1 MINADYQPLI
11 MTTIAYLGPA
21 GTYSEMAALAYLQI
35 SHADLAADQSR
46 MCPYPTIP
54 QAIRAAEHGEVD
66 IAVVPVENSIQGG
79 VTMTLDSL
87 WESEC
92 LQIQQAIVLPI
103 AHALITRAPSLEQI
117 KTVYSHPQGLAQ
129 CQQWLDD
136 HLPNVQQVTTDSTA
150 DGVSHV
156 ADDLSIAAI
165 ASPRAAEIYN
175 QPILQYPI
183 NDQPDNCTRF
193 LVLSRHVSNHG
204 THSSLAFS
212 LKRNMPGAL
221 VKPLLVFADRQ
232 INLSRIES
240 RPTKR
245 SLGEYIFFI
254 DVEAS
259 IASPNFQEAFSE
271 LQAVT
276 ENLKILGSYT
286 ITTSPIFARQGI

>member
-1 MINADYQPLI
+1 
-11 MTTIAYLGPA
+11 MTTVAYLGPA
-21 GTYSEMAALAYLQI
+21 GTYSEIAALQYLQL
-35 SHADLAADQSR
+35 SHPDLEHDPSR

-54 QAIRAAEHGEVD
+54 QAINAAEHGNVD
-66 IAVVPVENSIQGG
+66 VAVVPVENSIQGG

-87 WESEC
+87 WQSES

-103 AHALITRAPSLEQI
+103 AHALITRAQNLEEI
-117 KTVYSHPQGLAQ
+117 KVVYSHPQSLAQ
-129 CQQWLDD
+129 CQQWLDRY
-136 HLPNVQQVTTDSTA
+136 LPNVQQIATDSNT
-150 DGVSHV
+150 DRLHSV
-156 ADDLSIAAI
+156 AEDATIAAI
-165 ASPRAAEIYN
+165 ASERAAEIYN
-175 QPILQYPI
+175 LPILKFPI

-193 LVLSRHVSNHG
+193 LVLGRTAPTTRG

-254 DVEAS
+254 DIEAP
-259 IASPNFQEAFSE
+259 IDDPNFSEALQE
-271 LQAVT
+271 LQSVT
-276 ENLKILGSYT
+276 ENLKILGSYAVT
-286 ITTSPIFARQGI
+286 

>member
-1 MINADYQPLI
+1 

-21 GTYSEMAALAYLQI
+21 GTYSEIAALQYLQLRH
-35 SHADLAADQSR
+35 SDLENNPAR

-54 QAIRAAEHGEVD
+54 QAINAAEHGNVD

-87 WESEC
+87 WQSES

-103 AHALITRAPSLEQI
+103 AHALITLAQDLADI
-117 KTVYSHPQGLAQ
+117 KVVYSHPQGLAQ
-129 CQQWLDD
+129 CQQWLDRY
-136 HLPNVQQVTTDSTA
+136 LPTVQQIATDSTT
-150 DGVSHV
+150 DGLRIV
-156 ADDLSIAAI
+156 AKDVTVAAI
-165 ASPRAAEIYN
+165 ASQRAAELYN
-175 QPILQYPI
+175 LPVLKFPI

-193 LVLSRHVSNHG
+193 LVLGRTAPTTKG

-221 VKPLLVFADRQ
+221 VKPLLVFADRN

-245 SLGEYIFFI
+245 SLGEYIFFLDIEAAI
-254 DVEAS
+254 DD
-259 IASPNFQEAFSE
+259 PNFSEALQD

-276 ENLKILGSYT
+276 ENLKILGSYA
-286 ITTSPIFARQGI
+286 IT

>member
-1 MINADYQPLI
+1 MIIYF

-21 GTYSEMAALAYLQI
+21 GTYSEMAALQYLQL
-35 SHADLAADQSR
+35 SHPDLEDDPSR

-54 QAIRAAEHGEVD
+54 QAINAAEHGDVD

-87 WESEC
+87 WQSEF

-103 AHALITRAPSLEQI
+103 AHALITRAESLEEI
-117 KTVYSHPQGLAQ
+117 KVVYSHPQGLAQ
-129 CQQWLDD
+129 CQQWIDLY
-136 HLPNVQQVTTDSTA
+136 LPTVQQIATTD
-150 DGVSHV
+150 GLHIV
-156 ADDLSIAAI
+156 ADDVTVAAI
-165 ASPRAAEIYN
+165 ASQRAAEIYN
-175 QPILQYPI
+175 LPVLKFPI

-193 LVLSRHVSNHG
+193 LVLGRTAPTTTG

-221 VKPLLVFADRQ
+221 VKPLLVFADRK

-245 SLGEYIFFI
+245 SLGEYIFFLDIEAPI
-254 DVEAS
+254 DDPNLSEAL
-259 IASPNFQEAFSE
+259 QD

-276 ENLKILGSYT
+276 ENLKILGSYA
-286 ITTSPIFARQGI
+286 IT

>member
-1 MINADYQPLI
+1 

-21 GTYSEMAALAYLQI
+21 GTYSEMAALRYLQLC
-35 SHADLAADQSR
+35 HPDLEHDSSR
-46 MCPYPTIP
+46 MCPYTTIP
-54 QAIRAAEHGEVD
+54 QVISAAEQGNVD

-87 WESEC
+87 WQSEF

-103 AHALITRAPSLEQI
+103 AHALITRASDINQI
-117 KTVYSHPQGLAQ
+117 KVIYSHPQALAQ
-129 CQQWLDD
+129 CQSWLEH
-136 HLPNVQQVTTDSTA
+136 HLPNVQQIATDSTA
-150 DGVSHV
+150 DGVASV
-156 ADDLSIAAI
+156 ARDSSIAAI
-165 ASPRAAEIYN
+165 ASQRAAEIY
-175 QPILQYPI
+175 QEPILQYPI

-193 LVLSRHVSNHG
+193 LVLGRNVSAKG

-221 VKPLLVFADRQ
+221 VRPLRIFADRQ

-254 DVEAS
+254 DIETPVS
-259 IASPNFQEAFSE
+259 DPNFAEALAE
-271 LQAVT
+271 LRSVT
-276 ENLKILGSYT
+276 ENLKILGSYD
-286 ITTSPIFARQGI
+286 IIESS

>member
-1 MINADYQPLI
+1 

-21 GTYSEMAALAYLQI
+21 GTYSEMAALRYLQL
-35 SHADLAADQSR
+35 SHPDLEHDPSR

-54 QAIRAAEHGEVD
+54 QAINAAENGNVE

-87 WESEC
+87 WQSEA

-103 AHALITRAPSLEQI
+103 AHALITHAAKLADIR
-117 KTVYSHPQGLAQ
+117 TVYSHPQGLAQ
-129 CQQWLDD
+129 CQQWLDQ
-136 HLPNVQQVTTDSTA
+136 HLPTVQQIATDSTT
-150 DGVSHV
+150 DGLHTV
-156 ADDLSIAAI
+156 AEDRTAAAI
-165 ASPRAAEIYN
+165 ASQRAAELYDL
-175 QPILQYPI
+175 PILQFPI
-183 NDQPDNCTRF
+183 NDQPDNFTRF
-193 LVLSRHVSNHG
+193 LVLGRTAATNQG

-254 DVEAS
+254 DIEAS
-259 IASPNFQEAFSE
+259 SQDPNFSEALDE
-271 LQAVT
+271 LKTVT
-276 ENLKILGSYT
+276 ENLKILGSYAIAKIEQT
-286 ITTSPIFARQGI
+286 NE

>member
-1 MINADYQPLI
+1 

-21 GTYSEMAALAYLQI
+21 GTYSEMAALQYLQLNYP
-35 SHADLAADQSR
+35 DLTRDIPTLR
-46 MCPYPTIP
+46 PYQTIP
-54 QAIRAAEHGEVD
+54 QAINAAEHGHVD

-87 WESEC
+87 WQSES

-103 AHALITRAPSLEQI
+103 AHALITRAPNLEDI
-117 KTVYSHPQGLAQ
+117 KAVYSHPQSLAQ
-129 CQQWLDD
+129 CQQWLDRY
-136 HLPNVQQVTTDSTA
+136 LPNVQQIATDSNT
-150 DGVSHV
+150 DRLHSV
-156 ADDLSIAAI
+156 AEDATVAAI
-165 ASPRAAEIYN
+165 ASQHAAELYKL
-175 QPILQYPI
+175 PVLKFPI

-193 LVLSRHVSNHG
+193 LVLGRTTPTTKG

-245 SLGEYIFFI
+245 SLGEYIFFLDI
-254 DVEAS
+254 DAAIED
-259 IASPNFQEAFSE
+259 PNFSEALVE
-271 LQAVT
+271 LQNVT
-276 ENLKILGSYT
+276 ENLKILGSYS
-286 ITTSPIFARQGI
+286 IA

>member
-1 MINADYQPLI
+1 

-21 GTYSEMAALAYLQI
+21 GTYSEMAALRYLQLC
-35 SHADLAADQSR
+35 HPDLEHDPSR

-54 QAIRAAEHGEVD
+54 QAINAAERGDVD

-87 WESEC
+87 WQSEA

-103 AHALITRAPSLEQI
+103 AHALITRAQNLQDI
-117 KTVYSHPQGLAQ
+117 KVVYSHPQGLAQ
-129 CQQWLDD
+129 CQQWLDLN
-136 HLPNVQQVTTDSTA
+136 LPTAQQIATDSTA
-150 DGVSHV
+150 DGVHL
-156 ADDLSIAAI
+156 AATDPTMAAI
-165 ASPRAAEIYN
+165 ASQRAAEIYN
-175 QPILQYPI
+175 LPVLEYPI

-193 LVLSRHVSNHG
+193 LVLGRTAPTTQG

-221 VKPLLVFADRQ
+221 VKPLFVFANRQ
-232 INLSRIES
+232 INMSRIES

-254 DVEAS
+254 DIEAS
-259 IASPNFQEAFSE
+259 MADPNLSEALQE
-271 LQAVT
+271 LRTVT
-276 ENLKILGSYT
+276 EDLKILGSYS
-286 ITTSPIFARQGI
+286 IL

>member
-1 MINADYQPLI
+1 

-21 GTYSEMAALAYLQI
+21 GTYSEMAALQYLQL
-35 SHADLAADQSR
+35 SHPDLEHNPSR

-54 QAIRAAEHGEVD
+54 QAINAVEHGDVD

-87 WESEC
+87 WQSEF

-103 AHALITRAPSLEQI
+103 AHALITRAESLEEI
-117 KTVYSHPQGLAQ
+117 KVVYSHPQGLAQ
-129 CQQWLDD
+129 CQQWIDLY
-136 HLPNVQQVTTDSTA
+136 LPTVQQIATDSTT
-150 DGVSHV
+150 DGLHIV
-156 ADDLSIAAI
+156 ADDVTVAAI
-165 ASPRAAEIYN
+165 ASQRAAEIYN
-175 QPILQYPI
+175 LPVLKFPI

-193 LVLSRHVSNHG
+193 LVLGRTAPTTKG

-221 VKPLLVFADRQ
+221 VKPLLVFADRK

-245 SLGEYIFFI
+245 SLGEYIFFLDIEAPI
-254 DVEAS
+254 DDPNLSEAL
-259 IASPNFQEAFSE
+259 QD

-276 ENLKILGSYT
+276 ENLKILGSYA
-286 ITTSPIFARQGI
+286 IT

>member
-1 MINADYQPLI
+1 

-21 GTYSEMAALAYLQI
+21 GTYTEMAALRYLQLNYP
-35 SHADLAADQSR
+35 DLEHDPSR
-46 MCPYPTIP
+46 MCPYPTIS
-54 QAIRAAEHGEVD
+54 QAIKAAEHGEVD
-66 IAVVPVENSIQGG
+66 IAVVPIENSIQGG

-87 WESEC
+87 WQSES

-103 AHALITRAPSLEQI
+103 AHALITRAENLTDV

-129 CQQWLDD
+129 CQQWLDQY
-136 HLPNVQQVTTDSTA
+136 LPTVQQIATDSTTE
-150 DGVSHV
+150 GLHTV
-156 ADDLSIAAI
+156 AEDITAAAI
-165 ASPRAAEIYN
+165 ASERAAEIYN
-175 QPILQYPI
+175 LPILEFPI
-183 NDQPDNCTRF
+183 NDQPDNFTRF
-193 LVLSRHVSNHG
+193 LVLGRTATTTQG

-254 DVEAS
+254 DVEA
-259 IASPNFQEAFSE
+259 AVDTPNFHEALDE
-271 LQAVT
+271 LRNVT
-276 ENLKILGSYT
+276 ENLKILGSYA
-286 ITTSPIFARQGI
+286 IAS

>member
-1 MINADYQPLI
+1 

-21 GTYSEMAALAYLQI
+21 GTYTEMAALRYLQI
-35 SHADLAADQSR
+35 SHPDLEHDPSK
-46 MCPYPTIP
+46 MCPYPTIS
-54 QAIRAAEHGEVD
+54 QAIKAAEHGEVD
-66 IAVVPVENSIQGG
+66 IAVVPIENSIQGG

-87 WESEC
+87 WQSES

-103 AHALITRAPSLEQI
+103 AHALITRAEKLGDI

-129 CQQWLDD
+129 CQQWLDQY
-136 HLPNVQQVTTDSTA
+136 LPTVQQIATDSTTDS
-150 DGVSHV
+150 VHIV
-156 ADDLSIAAI
+156 AEDQTVATIS
-165 ASPRAAEIYN
+165 SQRAAEIYN
-175 QPILQYPI
+175 LPILEFPI
-183 NDQPDNCTRF
+183 NDQPDNFTRF
-193 LVLSRHVSNHG
+193 LVLGRTAPTTQG

-254 DVEAS
+254 DVEA
-259 IASPNFQEAFSE
+259 AVDTPNFHEALAE
-271 LQAVT
+271 LQNVT
-276 ENLKILGSYT
+276 ENLKILGSYA
-286 ITTSPIFARQGI
+286 IAS

>member
-1 MINADYQPLI
+1 

-21 GTYSEMAALAYLQI
+21 GTYSEIAALQYLQL
-35 SHADLAADQSR
+35 SHPDLELDLAR

-54 QAIRAAEHGEVD
+54 QAINAAERGNVD

-87 WESEC
+87 WQSES

-103 AHALITRAPSLEQI
+103 AHALITHAQDLADI
-117 KTVYSHPQGLAQ
+117 KVVYSHPQGLAQ
-129 CQQWLDD
+129 CQQWIDRY
-136 HLPNVQQVTTDSTA
+136 LPIVQQIATDSTT
-150 DGVSHV
+150 DGLHIV
-156 ADDLSIAAI
+156 AEDVTVAAI
-165 ASPRAAEIYN
+165 ASQRAAEIYN
-175 QPILQYPI
+175 LPVLKFPI

-193 LVLSRHVSNHG
+193 LVLGRTAPTTKG

-221 VKPLLVFADRQ
+221 VKPLLVFADRN

-245 SLGEYIFFI
+245 SLGEYIFFLDIEAPI
-254 DVEAS
+254 DD
-259 IASPNFQEAFSE
+259 PNFSEALKDLQE
-271 LQAVT
+271 VT
-276 ENLKILGSYT
+276 ENLKILGSYA
-286 ITTSPIFARQGI
+286 IT

>member
-1 MINADYQPLI
+1 

-21 GTYSEMAALAYLQI
+21 GTYSEMAALRYLQI
-35 SHADLAADQSR
+35 SHPDLEHDSSR

-54 QAIRAAEHGEVD
+54 QAINAAENGNVE

-87 WESEC
+87 WRSES

-103 AHALITRAPSLEQI
+103 AHALISRAANLDQVKVI
-117 KTVYSHPQGLAQ
+117 YSHPQALAQ
-129 CQQWLDD
+129 CQQWIEQN
-136 HLPNVQQVTTDSTA
+136 LPTAQLIATDSTA
-150 DGVSHV
+150 DGVANVSR
-156 ADDLSIAAI
+156 DQSIAAI
-165 ASPRAAEIYN
+165 ASQRAAEIY
-175 QPILQYPI
+175 QEPILQYPI

-193 LVLSRHVSNHG
+193 LVLGRTASAIG

-212 LKRNMPGAL
+212 LKRNLPGAL

-254 DVEAS
+254 DIETPVGD
-259 IASPNFQEAFSE
+259 PNFAEALAE
-271 LQAVT
+271 LRSVT
-276 ENLKILGSYT
+276 ENLKILGSYEV
-286 ITTSPIFARQGI
+286 IESE

>member
-1 MINADYQPLI
+1 

-21 GTYSEMAALAYLQI
+21 GTYSEMAALRYLQLC
-35 SHADLAADQSR
+35 HPELEHDPSR

-54 QAIRAAEHGEVD
+54 QAINAAERGDVD

-87 WESEC
+87 WQSEA

-103 AHALITRAPSLEQI
+103 AHALITRAQNLQDI
-117 KTVYSHPQGLAQ
+117 KVVYSHPQGLAQ
-129 CQQWLDD
+129 CQQWLDRN
-136 HLPNVQQVTTDSTA
+136 LPMAQQIATDSTA
-150 DGVSHV
+150 DGVHLV
-156 ADDLSIAAI
+156 ATDPSMAAI
-165 ASPRAAEIYN
+165 ASQRAAEIYN
-175 QPILQYPI
+175 LPVLEYPI

-193 LVLSRHVSNHG
+193 LVLGRTAPTTQG

-221 VKPLLVFADRQ
+221 VKPLFVFANRQ
-232 INLSRIES
+232 INMSRIES

-254 DVEAS
+254 DIEAS
-259 IASPNFQEAFSE
+259 MADPNLSEALQE
-271 LQAVT
+271 LRTVT
-276 ENLKILGSYT
+276 EDLKILGSYA
-286 ITTSPIFARQGI
+286 IL